1 MIVLALYVGIAVVIL
16 AVGLAIGMLVAGRIT
31 RWLDRADEEPDDR

>member
-1 MIVLALYVGIAVVIL
+1 MIGLVLYVGIAIVIL
-16 AVGLAIGMLVAGRIT
+16 AVGLGIGMLVAGRIT

>member
-1 MIVLALYVGIAVVIL
+1 MMGLILFVGIAIAVL

-31 RWLDRADEEPDDR
+31 RWLDRDEEQDER

>member
-1 MIVLALYVGIAVVIL
+1 MIGLALYVGIAI
-16 AVGLAIGMLVAGRIT
+16 AILAIGLGIGILVAGRIT